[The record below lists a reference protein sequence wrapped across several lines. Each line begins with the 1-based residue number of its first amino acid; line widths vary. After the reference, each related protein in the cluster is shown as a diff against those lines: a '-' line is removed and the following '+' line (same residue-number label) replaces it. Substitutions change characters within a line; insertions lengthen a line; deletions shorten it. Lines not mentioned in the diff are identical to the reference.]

1 MIHPKNAFKEKPAT
15 SSHVLLKEQGV
26 KVDMIIGSKLLK
38 IKVKDFV
45 YQEEPITNRNM
56 IDAKV
61 LCLCSCSN
69 FCIFPVKEL
78 INPDVMPACSECDEK
93 TDQLI
98 DEYAKEGRI
107 ITRMQAWK
115 IQGVTRDE
123 GQYSRVFLDFS
134 DRSNCYTYIDNS
146 SNAKLTETEIA
157 KYNINNRL
165 QCSAMRGLNTKK
177 SKLGQPIFNYHCL
190 CNKFTLLGM
199 DVLSTKQPMGMCST
213 CAYELRYSLNV
224 PDISAKTQKLEFKR
238 IWQAYLEE
246 KGYPKLSFKP
256 VWKEY
261 LEERRILRTK
271 YIELHFKDFLAN
283 VDFTDKEYVL

>member
-1 MIHPKNAFKEKPAT
+1 
-15 SSHVLLKEQGV
+15 
-26 KVDMIIGSKLLK
+26 
-38 IKVKDFV
+38 
-45 YQEEPITNRNM
+45 
-56 IDAKV
+56 
-61 LCLCSCSN
+61 
-69 FCIFPVKEL
+69 
-78 INPDVMPACSECDEK
+78 
-93 TDQLI
+93 
-98 DEYAKEGRI
+98 
-107 ITRMQAWK
+107 
-115 IQGVTRDE
+115 
-123 GQYSRVFLDFS
+123 
-134 DRSNCYTYIDNS
+134 
-146 SNAKLTETEIA
+146 
-157 KYNINNRL
+157 
-165 QCSAMRGLNTKK
+165 MRGLNTKK

-261 LEERRILRTK
+261 LEERRVLRTK